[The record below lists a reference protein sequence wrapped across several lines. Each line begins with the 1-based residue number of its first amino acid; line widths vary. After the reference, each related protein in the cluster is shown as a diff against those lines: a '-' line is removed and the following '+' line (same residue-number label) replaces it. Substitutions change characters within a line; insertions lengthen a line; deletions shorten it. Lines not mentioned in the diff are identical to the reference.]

1 MVKST
6 NSKILNVT
14 NYRRIPPKNKCTLQ
28 IKKNTPQSRL
38 DLDLDQDPPQ
48 HLFATAQPSK
58 GQAGLF

>member
-28 IKKNTPQSRL
+28 IRKKIPLQTPEPK
-38 DLDLDQDPPQ
+38 DHPHPPSPSTLPTAPLN
-48 HLFATAQPSK
+48 LFV
-58 GQAGLF
+58 L